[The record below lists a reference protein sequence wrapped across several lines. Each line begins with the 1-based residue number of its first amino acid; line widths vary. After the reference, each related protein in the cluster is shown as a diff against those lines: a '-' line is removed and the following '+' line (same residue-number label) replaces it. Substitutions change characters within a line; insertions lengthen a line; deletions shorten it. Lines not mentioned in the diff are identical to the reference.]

1 MRRIMLTVAYDGT
14 AYHGWQRQPDKNSIE
29 DRLDACLTQ
38 LLKEPVRV
46 IGASRTDAGVH
57 ALGNIAVFDTEARME
72 AEKFSY
78 ALNQRLPEDIRI
90 RASREVPADFHPRK
104 TDSVKTYEYHILN
117 EEFPNPVERLYS
129 YFCYVPLDADRMDQ
143 AARLLQGEHDFQSFC
158 SAGAQVES
166 TVRTIYSCAVRR
178 EGTRLVIRI
187 RGNGFLYN
195 MVRIIAGTLMETGR
209 GKYPPERIQD
219 ILEARDRRAAG
230 PTAPAKGLVLVS
242 YEFPVFSE
250 KTVDT

>member
-29 DRLDACLTQ
+29 DRLDDCLSR

-57 ALGNIAVFDTEARME
+57 ALGNIAVFDTNARME

-78 ALNQRLPEDIRI
+78 ALNQGLPEDIRI

-117 EEFPNPVERLYS
+117 EEFPNPWSGCTAISVTYRWMRTGWIRRRGFWRGS
-129 YFCYVPLDADRMDQ
+129 TTFRA
-143 AARLLQGEHDFQSFC
+143 
-158 SAGAQVES
+158 SA
-166 TVRTIYSCAVRR
+166 
-178 EGTRLVIRI
+178 
-187 RGNGFLYN
+187 
-195 MVRIIAGTLMETGR
+195 
-209 GKYPPERIQD
+209 
-219 ILEARDRRAAG
+219 
-230 PTAPAKGLVLVS
+230 APALRWRAPCAPFIPARYAGRA
-242 YEFPVFSE
+242 
-250 KTVDT
+250 